1 MYKKMLGV
9 ALLASTFALSPA
21 VFAKSCVCGEGF
33 KQMIS
38 DLKLDSAQKDKI
50 QPILD
55 QMGATMKANG
65 TQMDDI
71 AKQLHDQV
79 VSDKMDQA
87 TVDGLVDKKTKLI
100 GDMMKAK
107 LSAKSQ
113 IFAVL
118 TPQQKNELQT
128 KMDAQEEKIANEFK
142 SCHPDD

>member
-1 MYKKMLGV
+1 MYKKILGI
-9 ALLASTFALSPA
+9 ALLATTFAMSP
-21 VFAKSCVCGEGF
+21 VGFAKSCICGEGF
-33 KQMIS
+33 KKMIG

-55 QMGATMKANG
+55 QMGATMKADG
-65 TQMDDI
+65 TQMDEI
-71 AKQLHDQV
+71 TKQLHEQV

-118 TPQQKNELQT
+118 TPQQKTELQT
-128 KMDAQEEKIANEFK
+128 KMDAQEEKIANEYK
-142 SCHPDD
+142 SCQQDD